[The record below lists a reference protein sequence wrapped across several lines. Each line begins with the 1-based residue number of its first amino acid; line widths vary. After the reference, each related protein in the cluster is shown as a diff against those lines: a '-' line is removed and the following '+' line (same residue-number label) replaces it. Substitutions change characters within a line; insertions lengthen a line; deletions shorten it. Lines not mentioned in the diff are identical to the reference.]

1 MKTATFITLISL
13 LVLSCAAK
21 SAEDAQGEDQGQ
33 EDTVATNSVVEA
45 ETDANLQSYIDASK
59 KGGKMSDG
67 HSLDFVKPVLD
78 KQFIYSFDAV
88 EELNYGKVILL
99 TSDLAIISFKYDG
112 DNGYHML
119 DGEFMVVYERKS
131 GLDKSN
137 HLIES
142 GSDFER
148 HATAGY
154 NEQIDMTSEIK
165 ELKDD
170 ENLLQVILK
179 TKTHRYNFN
188 TKITKYKNDDEEDVL
203 MLSEFYVKHDG
214 TLTADFVLQK

>member
-1 MKTATFITLISL
+1 MKSYLF
-13 LVLSCAAK
+13 LVAIASAFVSCAN
-21 SAEDAQGEDQGQ
+21 SSENETELEDSSLDSE
-33 EDTVATNSVVEA
+33 EVFEVVQA
-45 ETDANLQSYIDASK
+45 ETDANLQSYIDATK

-88 EELNYGKVILL
+88 EELSYGKVILL
-99 TSDLAIISFKYDG
+99 TADLAIISFEYDG

-154 NEQIDMTSEIK
+154 NETIDMTSEIK

-170 ENLLQVILK
+170 ENLLQVVLK

-188 TKITKYKNDDEEDVL
+188 PKLTKYKNEDEEDIL

-214 TLTADFVLQK
+214 SVTADFVLQK